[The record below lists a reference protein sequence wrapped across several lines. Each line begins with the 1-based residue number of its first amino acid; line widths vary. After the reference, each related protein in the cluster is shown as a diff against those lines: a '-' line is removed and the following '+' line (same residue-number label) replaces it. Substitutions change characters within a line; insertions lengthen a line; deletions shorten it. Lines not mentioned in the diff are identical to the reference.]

1 MKKRIFTAAA
11 VLLLL
16 AAFVGTAFP
25 AGRTKNFG
33 GVRLPVNTVLMPDEA
48 KMPRAGG
55 LTLETAERVWQ
66 HLSHFTGFDA
76 FLVYDPSETINAGIT
91 KDEQGDFILTVHR
104 GILETLRTED
114 ELAAVF
120 AHEIGHGVKGHHD
133 KTVQRQTGLGL
144 LVNLLSRALGK
155 GSLGEIAA
163 GAGGAL
169 VNQGYS
175 REQEVEAD
183 DYGVE
188 ISAKAGFS
196 PWGLY
201 TAIQRMA
208 DAGVVAQPGGFNS
221 HPPTERRMTRLKEK
235 ALYWEK
241 KLSSQE

>member
-1 MKKRIFTAAA
+1 MKKRIFTAATA
-11 VLLLL
+11 LFLLSMLPG
-16 AAFVGTAFP
+16 AALP
-25 AGRTKNFG
+25 ASRTKDFG
-33 GVRLPVNTVLMPDEA
+33 GVQLPVNTVLMPDEA
-48 KMPRAGG
+48 KMPSPGG

-66 HLSHFTGFDA
+66 HLSHFTGFEA

-104 GILETLRTED
+104 GILETLQTED

-120 AHEIGHGVKGHHD
+120 AHEIGHGVMGHHD

-144 LVNLLSRALGK
+144 LVSLLSRALGQ

-235 ALYWEK
+235 ALFWEE
-241 KLSSQE
+241 KLASQE